1 MKGKKMAYRDKMTKT
16 KDMMPVK
23 AKMKKAKMKT
33 KK

>member
-1 MKGKKMAYRDKMTKT
+1 MKGKKMGYGGKMAKA

-23 AKMKKAKMKT
+23 AKMKKAKMKA